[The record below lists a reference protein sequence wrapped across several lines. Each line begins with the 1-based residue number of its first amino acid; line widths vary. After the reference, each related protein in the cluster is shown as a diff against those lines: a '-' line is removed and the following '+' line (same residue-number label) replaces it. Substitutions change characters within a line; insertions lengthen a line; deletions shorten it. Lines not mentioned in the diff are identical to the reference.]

1 MYDVAIL
8 GAGPAG
14 VTAAVYCARY
24 KLKTLLVS
32 YNIGG
37 WVNNAY
43 VIENL
48 PSKKGIGGAELAKNY
63 KEQVKNNDIDFKK
76 ETVLSI
82 KKDENFTIRTKNDS
96 FEAKT
101 VLYALGTKK
110 RMLNCPGEGKL
121 LGQGV
126 HTCATCDA
134 PFYRDQEV
142 AVIGGNDAGAK
153 SALLLSEYAKKIYI
167 IELQENIPMEP
178 TWKEKILNHEKMEVL
193 TGVSV
198 KEFVGDERLSSIVL
212 TDGKE
217 LDVTGAFI
225 EIGSEPNVVLLKR
238 MGAELDD
245 YNCVNVKEDQE
256 TNISGLFAAGDLT
269 NNSNNLRQIV
279 TAQSEGAIAAQAIYK
294 RLSL

>member
-225 EIGSEPNVVLLKR
+225 EIGSDPNVVLLKR